1 MELLEI
7 LGYMMAMILVYKS
20 IVFITG
26 LLLVNY
32 GRKIGL
38 GVKYISDNG
47 EFAVISGATGSI
59 GREFTQEFASMGYN
73 LVLIARN
80 VQKLDRLEQQ
90 IRKKYNTMKHVI
102 KIAVDVTKP
111 ESYEKLRK
119 QLAEVNPIVVL
130 VNCTSCCPEPEKF
143 WKSSVSKHDLIMIN
157 VMAPLIIMDILMPR
171 FVQQNRGIVINVGS
185 QAGDFRFPKY
195 STFSA
200 CKSFMHTLTETVAT
214 ECNNSNVY
222 VQTVKPC
229 FIANTRNSQPTFFRI
244 PSRLVAYSALMTV
257 GFESSHYGHW
267 KHRLS
272 GLIFNTMIFIFG
284 HRCTTFITGLFLPTY
299 IQTIAGRDHKR
310 TPSSMK
316 IDVTPSPLTPSSPV
330 SSLDAIGSGSSAG
343 NTSEEPSDMSN
354 NKDVL
359 FKLTPPPLMVKSTAT
374 KSPQSPKLHNSKTVS
389 NESAEDHHLKNVKM
403 TCKISHPQQPII
415 VDTQEMKTKN
425 HLPAKT
431 YRSNIDDDNKSQ
443 LHNGHPSEIQQ
454 DQTIKI
460 KTTKIISTFSSSS
473 ATDNVGGG
481 NGFGSEKTITTK
493 TTTTTTRSKHK
504 NLTTLRNLN

>member
-1 MELLEI
+1 
-7 LGYMMAMILVYKS
+7 
-20 IVFITG
+20 
-26 LLLVNY
+26 
-32 GRKIGL
+32 
-38 GVKYISDNG
+38 
-47 EFAVISGATGSI
+47 
-59 GREFTQEFASMGYN
+59 
-73 LVLIARN
+73 
-80 VQKLDRLEQQ
+80 
-90 IRKKYNTMKHVI
+90 
-102 KIAVDVTKP
+102 
-111 ESYEKLRK
+111 
-119 QLAEVNPIVVL
+119 
-130 VNCTSCCPEPEKF
+130 
-143 WKSSVSKHDLIMIN
+143 
-157 VMAPLIIMDILMPR
+157 
-171 FVQQNRGIVINVGS
+171 
-185 QAGDFRFPKY
+185 
-195 STFSA
+195 
-200 CKSFMHTLTETVAT
+200 MHTLTETVAT

-330 SSLDAIGSGSSAG
+330 TSLDAIGSGSSAG
-343 NTSEEPSDMSN
+343 NTSEEPSDMVIDFNQIKSVKKYAPTPSPLVNVYDQQSN

-443 LHNGHPSEIQQ
+443 LHNGHPSEIVS
-454 DQTIKI
+454 IKMI
-460 KTTKIISTFSSSS
+460 KREKHLKLIIAF
-473 ATDNVGGG
+473 
-481 NGFGSEKTITTK
+481 
-493 TTTTTTRSKHK
+493 
-504 NLTTLRNLN
+504 